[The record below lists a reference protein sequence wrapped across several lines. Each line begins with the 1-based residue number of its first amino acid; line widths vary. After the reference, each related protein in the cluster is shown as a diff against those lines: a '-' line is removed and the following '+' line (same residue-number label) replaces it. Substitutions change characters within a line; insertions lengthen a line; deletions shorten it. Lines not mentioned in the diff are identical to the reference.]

1 MCPVE
6 TPEGPNIGLISS
18 LATYARINE
27 HGFIEAP
34 YRRVDKDKGIVT
46 DEIVYICAAGNYSE
60 MYLTNG
66 RSRTLTF
73 QLHCFEEQF
82 KRLQNNTFV
91 RVGRSLIINKR
102 YVFSINLTD
111 QTLMFTGQSVN
122 QSIKSLTA
130 SRDALKKLM
139 DELKIEKNE
148 Q

>member
-1 MCPVE
+1 MTE
-6 TPEGPNIGLISS
+6 WFKIITSTELI
-18 LATYARINE
+18 
-27 HGFIEAP
+27 
-34 YRRVDKDKGIVT
+34 RVRT

-111 QTLMFTGQSVN
+111 QTLIFTGQSVN